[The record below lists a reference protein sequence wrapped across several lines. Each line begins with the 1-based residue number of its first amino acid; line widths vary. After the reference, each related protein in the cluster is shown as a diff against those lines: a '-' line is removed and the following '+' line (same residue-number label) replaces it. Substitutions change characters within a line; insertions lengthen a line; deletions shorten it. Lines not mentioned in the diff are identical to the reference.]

1 MLGKLGDLSKLR
13 VCYEAG
19 PTGYVLYW
27 QLIKLGV
34 HCEVIAPSLV
44 PVKPGERVKTDR
56 RDAEKLARAYRSGE
70 LTAVFV
76 PDAEH
81 EALRDLV
88 RAREAAKKD
97 ELRARHRLSKYLLRN
112 GRYAPAGSRAWT
124 LTYWRWVRT
133 LQFEHA
139 AQSAT
144 LLDYIAEVEHQGQR
158 IERLEKMIDEAIASA
173 PAQMMSVVHALLS
186 LRVVAK
192 ITAVTLAVEVG
203 TFRRFERAQQLMSYT
218 GMVPSEHS
226 SGGRRQQGAITKTGN
241 NHLRR
246 VLIEAAW
253 HYRHRPSLSNRQ
265 RALQKQL
272 DGRVLEIAWNA
283 QLRLNGATDG
293 WTRAASHLA
302 RWSRRLHASS
312 SASSGRSAQPPK
324 RLRCRATQPE
334 CRSASRTGQWSSAAT
349 ERRILESVMRHRPA
363 SLVRGSSRWI
373 MSMRRALLDPRISA

>member
-1 MLGKLGDLSKLR
+1 MDVHAATIAVAVVEGRGLPRSLGVIENRPEAVRRLIGKLGDASTLR

-27 QLIKLGV
+27 QLTKLGV
-34 HCEVIAPSLV
+34 HCDAPSLV
-44 PVKPGERVKTDR
+44 PVKAGDRVKTDR
-56 RDAEKLARAYRSGE
+56 RDAEKLARAYRSGD

-97 ELRARHRLSKYLLRN
+97 ELRARHRLSKYLLRY
-112 GRYAPAGSRAWT
+112 GRYAPAGCRAWT

-133 LQFEHA
+133 VKFEHA
-139 AQSAT
+139 AQNAT
-144 LLDYIAEVEHQGQR
+144 LLDYISEVEHQGQR
-158 IERLEKMIDEAIASA
+158 IERLEQSIDEAIAGA
-173 PAQMMSVVHALLS
+173 PAQMQAVIEALQS
-186 LRVVAK
+186 LRGVAK
-192 ITAVTLAVEVG
+192 LTAVTLAVEVG

-226 SGGRRQQGAITKTGN
+226 SGSRRQQGAITKAGN

-253 HYRHRPSLSNRQ
+253 HYRHRPCLSNRQ

-272 DGRVLEIAWNA
+272 DPRVVEIAWNA
-283 QLRLNGATDG
+283 QLRLGRRYARLNARNKPPGKVVTAIARELVGFIWAIGRT
-293 WTRAASHLA
+293 TEAAA
-302 RWSRRLHASS
+302 LHD
-312 SASSGRSAQPPK
+312 K
-324 RLRCRATQPE
+324 
-334 CRSASRTGQWSSAAT
+334 AA
-349 ERRILESVMRHRPA
+349 
-363 SLVRGSSRWI
+363 
-373 MSMRRALLDPRISA
+373 

>member
-1 MLGKLGDLSKLR
+1 MGKNIRYVGMDVHASTIAVAVVEGRGLPRSVGVIENRPEAVRRLLGKLGDAATLR

-27 QLIKLGV
+27 QLTKLGV

-44 PVKPGERVKTDR
+44 PVKPGDRVKTDR

-97 ELRARHRLSKYLLRN
+97 ELRARHRLSKYLLRY

-133 LQFEHA
+133 VQFEHA
-139 AQSAT
+139 AQNAT

-158 IERLEKMIDEAIASA
+158 IERLEKSIDEAIESA
-173 PAQMMSVVHALLS
+173 PQHMRSVVQALQS
-186 LRVVAK
+186 LRGVAK
-192 ITAVTLAVEVG
+192 LTAVTLAVEVG

-226 SGGRRQQGAITKTGN
+226 SGGRRQQGAITKIGN

-253 HYRHRPSLSNRQ
+253 HYRHRPCLSNRQ

-272 DGRVLEIAWNA
+272 DPRVLEIAWNA
-283 QLRLNGATDG
+283 QLRLNRRYVRLSARSKPAGKVVTAVARELVGFIWAIGT
-293 WTRAASHLA
+293 AAEA
-302 RWSRRLHASS
+302 
-312 SASSGRSAQPPK
+312 GCAQRK
-324 RLRCRATQPE
+324 
-334 CRSASRTGQWSSAAT
+334 AA
-349 ERRILESVMRHRPA
+349 
-363 SLVRGSSRWI
+363 
-373 MSMRRALLDPRISA
+373 